1 MENIL
6 EKEIQEDGA
15 NGEILVQIA
24 PVGEFAGSDAKG
36 NPIPENITPESLQNL
51 ADKLNSE
58 DEILVDRDHASVK
71 PGADKDS
78 SAQGWL
84 SRFIVDPLKGLFGW
98 MKLTKRG
105 RESVEN
111 REYRYLSPVFSLN
124 GEGSPIDMHSVAM
137 TNTPAFKGAIE
148 PILNTE
154 PKEELLKM
162 EISKEELVS
171 LIKETVTALNSAPEE
186 KPVEEEKPE
195 SKADAVEE
203 AEAPVEE
210 AENSCGEK
218 KDETKN
224 EEPVE
229 EEKKEEVEEKKEEAP
244 VEEDKKEEVEE
255 EKKEE
260 LKKEPEVIKAEALN
274 SMPSASQYDVVDNA
288 PAWKNMHGKEFF
300 NWLQKHPKGI

>member
-6 EKEIQEDGA
+6 EKEIQDDGA

-24 PVGEFAGSDAKG
+24 PVGEFAGSDARG
-36 NPIPENITPESLQNL
+36 NPVPENITPESLQNL

-84 SRFIVDPLKGLFGW
+84 SRFIVDPIKGLFGW

-105 RESVEN
+105 RASVEN
-111 REYRYLSPVFSLN
+111 REYRYLSPVFSLD

-137 TNTPAFKGAIE
+137 TNTPAFKGALE

-154 PKEELLKM
+154 PKEELIKM

-171 LIKETVTALNSAPEE
+171 LIKETVTALNSAPVEEKNEVVNSEPE
-186 KPVEEEKPE
+186 KPVEEKQ
-195 SKADAVEE
+195 AGAVEE
-203 AEAPVEE
+203 TPA
-210 AENSCGEK
+210 GDEK
-218 KDETKN
+218 KDEAGN
-224 EEPVE
+224 EEPPA
-229 EEKKEEVEEKKEEAP
+229 EEKKDEPAEPEVRP
-244 VEEDKKEEVEE
+244 
-255 EKKEE
+255 
-260 LKKEPEVIKAEALN
+260 EPEVIRVEALN
-274 SMPSASQYDVVDNA
+274 SMPAASQYDVAAAQPV
-288 PAWKNMHGKEFF
+288 WKNMHGRDFF

>member
-6 EKEIQEDGA
+6 EKEIQDDGA

-36 NPIPENITPESLQNL
+36 NPVPENITPESLQNL
-51 ADKLNSE
+51 ADRLNSE

-148 PILNTE
+148 PILNTKPE
-154 PKEELLKM
+154 EELIKM

-171 LIKETVTALNSAPEE
+171 LIKETVTALNSAPVEEKVEVVNSEPE
-186 KPVEEEKPE
+186 KPVEEKQAEE
-195 SKADAVEE
+195 DKADAVEE
-203 AEAPVEE
+203 TPAEVE
-210 AENSCGEK
+210 NGCGDEK
-218 KDETKN
+218 KDEAKN
-224 EEPVE
+224 EEPKAEEPKAEDVKE
-229 EEKKEEVEEKKEEAP
+229 EEAEVKP
-244 VEEDKKEEVEE
+244 
-255 EKKEE
+255 
-260 LKKEPEVIKAEALN
+260 EPEVIKVEALN
-274 SMPSASQYDVVDNA
+274 SMPVASQYDVA
-288 PAWKNMHGKEFF
+288 AAQPAWKNMHGQEFF